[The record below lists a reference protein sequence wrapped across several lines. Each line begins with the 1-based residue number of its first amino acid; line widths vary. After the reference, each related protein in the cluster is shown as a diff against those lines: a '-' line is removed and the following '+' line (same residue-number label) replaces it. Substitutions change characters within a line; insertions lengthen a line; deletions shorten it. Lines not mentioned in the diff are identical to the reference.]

1 MVDLDL
7 ALGDDEK
14 AGIAYRRSIDLHP
27 ERSQGWICS
36 ARLFLL
42 NAEFAKARVF
52 CHEHRSRNPEATDG
66 AQLAAEIEF
75 FARNFPEA
83 QKLYAALEQKDP
95 DGGGAFYGGIS
106 YKSALGRLTPNKN
119 ASRLGSP
126 LLQECLIK
134 ELKQLESAP
143 DNPDVLY
150 RISAIES
157 SLGKNESAIAHLEA
171 AVPAGWIDYRSL
183 SLDPRFDA
191 IAEDVRFQTILG
203 KLKLRMEDSRKTI
216 EDGQLAKK

>member
-1 MVDLDL
+1 L

-27 ERSQGWICS
+27 ERSQGWICG

-52 CHEHRSRNPEATDG
+52 CQEHRSHNPEATDG
-66 AQLAAEIEF
+66 TQLAAEIEF

-83 QKLYAALEQKDP
+83 ERLYAGLEQKDP

-106 YKSALGRLTPNKN
+106 YKSALGRLTLNKK
-119 ASRLGSP
+119 ASRRGDS
-126 LLQECLIK
+126 LLQECLVK

-143 DNPDVLY
+143 HNPDVLY
-150 RISAIES
+150 QISAIES
-157 SLGKNESAIAHLEA
+157 SLGKNEAAIGHLEA
-171 AVPAGWIDYRSL
+171 AVSAGWIDYRSL
-183 SLDPRFDA
+183 SLDPRFDGISNA
-191 IAEDVRFQTILG
+191 TRFQAILG
-203 KLKLRMEDSRKTI
+203 KLKLRVEDLSKAIKTS
-216 EDGQLAKK
+216 L